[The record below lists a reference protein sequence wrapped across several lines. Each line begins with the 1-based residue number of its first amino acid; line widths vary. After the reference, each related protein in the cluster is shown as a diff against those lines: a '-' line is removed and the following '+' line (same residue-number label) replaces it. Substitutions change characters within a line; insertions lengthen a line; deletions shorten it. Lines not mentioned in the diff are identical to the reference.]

1 MPYESTDALVRKG
14 LIIDLEK
21 EQLQQEQDEQK
32 TAQEAELIEREN
44 EVLDIVLGKEDSS
57 IIRDNESFYNGEKC
71 VFKPYFEGYQTA
83 DAIIISITKEEFDSL
98 KEKKKLKIFNRALK
112 KFNKR
117 INKSK
122 KK

>member
-1 MPYESTDALVRKG
+1 
-14 LIIDLEK
+14 
-21 EQLQQEQDEQK
+21 
-32 TAQEAELIEREN
+32 
-44 EVLDIVLGKEDSS
+44 
-57 IIRDNESFYNGEKC
+57 

-83 DAIIISITKEEFDSL
+83 DAIIISITKEKFDSL

>member
-21 EQLQQEQDEQK
+21 EQLQQEQE
-32 TAQEAELIEREN
+32 EAELIEREN
-44 EVLDIVLGKEDSS
+44 EVLDIILGKEESS
-57 IIRDNESFYNGEKC
+57 IIRDNESFYKGEKC
-71 VFKPYFEGYQTA
+71 VFKPYFEGYKTA
-83 DAIIISITKEEFDSL
+83 DAIIISITKEKFDSL